1 MAATAAAVPM
11 DTRGNPHNVEPY
23 QDNHSDVAKLFIRAG
38 DKPGKPLA
46 KGPQIGSAGASPS
59 FVYITVCKSDFF
71 CGRQIE
77 WKALYPS
84 VEKVPDVSTTPKSW
98 TAALAAAKEAGGYP
112 SGVPLTTADASG
124 NYVYPAGVNPSV
136 EPVCSFPSG
145 CNKASDFYNAPDGV
159 LALSFDDGPTA
170 ATTNLTNFIKKNH
183 ISASHNM
190 IGSHIVELPTQF
202 QQIIASGGHLSVHTW
217 SHQHNSALTD
227 EQILAEIGWCMQ
239 VIYDNSGLVPKFWRP
254 PFGDLDNRVRF
265 IAENVFNLI
274 TLTWNRDSRDWAI
287 PSLFDQTIQKSV
299 DEVRSYVNGSK
310 SPGMNILEHELN
322 DACVTV
328 FETVYRDYV
337 KDGWDIRNLP
347 DALSKGN
354 NGKKQ

>member
-1 MAATAAAVPM
+1 MKLTASLLASVLSIMVATAAPLEGR
-11 DTRGNPHNVEPY
+11 DNPHNVEPY
-23 QDNHSDVAKLFIRAG
+23 QDKHSDVAKLFVRAG
-38 DKPGKPLA
+38 EKAGKPLA
-46 KGPQIGSAGASPS
+46 NGPTIGSA
-59 FVYITVCKSDFF
+59 
-71 CGRQIE
+71 E
-77 WKALYPS
+77 WKALYPP
-84 VEKVPDVSTTPKSW
+84 VEKVPDVSLTPKSW
-98 TAALAAAKEAGGYP
+98 TAALAAAKKAGGYP

-124 NYVYPAGVNPSV
+124 NYAYPAGVNPSV
-136 EPVCSFPSG
+136 EPVCSFPNG

-170 ATTNLTNFIKKNH
+170 ATTNLTNFIKKNQ

-217 SHQHNSALTD
+217 SHMHNSALTD

-254 PFGDLDNRVRF
+254 PYGDLDNRVRF

-274 TLTWNRDSRDWAI
+274 TVTWNRDSRDWAI
-287 PSLFDQTIQKSV
+287 PSLFDQTVQKSV

-322 DACVTV
+322 NACVTV
-328 FETVYRDYV
+328 FETVYTDYV
-337 KDGWDIRNLP
+337 NDGWDIRNLVS
-347 DALSKGN
+347 LVGRRRL
-354 NGKKQ
+354 